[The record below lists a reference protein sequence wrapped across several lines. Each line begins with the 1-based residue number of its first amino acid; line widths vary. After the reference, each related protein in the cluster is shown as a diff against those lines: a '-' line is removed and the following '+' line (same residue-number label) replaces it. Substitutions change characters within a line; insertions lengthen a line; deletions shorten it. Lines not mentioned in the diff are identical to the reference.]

1 NQELEIYLRIFC
13 QNQLHS
19 WPKYLTT
26 AEFCHN
32 QRPHSTNN
40 QSPVTTK
47 SLLLWRTTRT
57 HYRGDDDDDDEG
69 VVTP

>member
-47 SLLLWRTTRT
+47 TFHLFMGYEPRGIPTK
-57 HYRGDDDDDDEG
+57 YRS
-69 VVTP
+69 TNIPS